1 MRAVAERFWR
11 DINAQTVADYVRECL
26 PLYTVRPAADL
37 DAAARRIFRLEV
49 LQHFSGRQG
58 EYWRMDF
65 TAALS
70 RIRCPTLVL
79 AGSQDPVTP
88 LADSEDI
95 VAALPPGLARFIAFP
110 ECGHGVF
117 RDDPEHAFEI
127 IRAFIAADER

>member
-1 MRAVAERFWR
+1 
-11 DINAQTVADYVRECL
+11 
-26 PLYTVRPAADL
+26 
-37 DAAARRIFRLEV
+37 
-49 LQHFSGRQG
+49 
-58 EYWRMDF
+58 MDF

-95 VAALPPGLARFIAFP
+95 VAALPPGLAHFIAFS

-117 RDDPEHAFEI
+117 RDDPEHAFEV
-127 IRAFIAADER
+127 IRAFITADER

>member
-1 MRAVAERFWR
+1 MLAVVHGQARG
-11 DINAQTVADYVRECL
+11 QY
-26 PLYTVRPAADL
+26 L

-110 ECGHGVF
+110 KCGQRASF
-117 RDDPEHAFEI
+117 AMIPEHAFEV